1 MPKPRKSCHT
11 VELPLTVTEADR
23 HRLEQR
29 FAAANTLYNGVLQ
42 DALRALDVC
51 RSDPAWD
58 AARKLKGKERT
69 EAFKAVRHTHG
80 LTLSA
85 LARTMRTMRSGC
97 WIEDHLESRL
107 GDVLVAQVI
116 RSIDRHL
123 FEGAGRPR
131 YRAQDDLRSVS
142 ANKHSPIRLLGS
154 PVGGLAVHWGGL
166 ILPVRRDEFSPSELH
181 SLGCKRL
188 YCRIMRHPSGRAA
201 PASPWRYAVQ
211 LVVEGKPY
219 VHRPRATSGT
229 VGIDFGPGTVATVFR
244 GAAGD
249 PEPEIIHLAHEVD
262 VDEAAIRLGKRR
274 LDRSRRASNPDC
286 FDAAGRCIKRPKKR
300 SRRYERERARQ
311 RRREARAARHR
322 RNCHGRDTNRILTA
336 AVNIRIEDHG
346 ARGFAGLWGRSLGR
360 KAPGL
365 FVSELKRKA
374 LDVGGSVVE
383 IDCRKAKLSQLDHTS
398 GSRTKKPLSQRW
410 HALADGSGFVQRD
423 LYSAFLA
430 SHCDAEGH
438 LDTAGTDRRWRQ
450 GVCKRLV
457 RPTAAEAAAVGKAAR
472 ASGLR
477 PKLRLQAVTPSR
489 RQSGLDGRSAVP
501 VTRTSLTAG
510 RDRNTTVRTVALAS
524 VFYTDIRLSED
535 G

>member
-1 MPKPRKSCHT
+1 MPAPRKSCHT
-11 VELPLTVTEADR
+11 VEFPLTVTESDR
-23 HRLEQR
+23 HCLERR
-29 FAAANTLYNGVLQ
+29 FAAANTLDNGILQ
-42 DALRALDVC
+42 DALRALDAC
-51 RSDPAWD
+51 RSDPAWE

-69 EAFKAVRHTHG
+69 EAFKTVRHTHG

-85 LARTMRTMRSGC
+85 LARTMRAMRTGC

-107 GDVLVAQVI
+107 GDVLVAKVL

-131 YRAQDDLRSVS
+131 FREQENLRSVS
-142 ANKHSPIRLLGS
+142 ANKHSPIRLLGN
-154 PVGGLAVHWGGL
+154 PVDGLTIHWGGL
-166 ILPVRRDEFSPSELH
+166 ALPIRREEFSPSELH

-188 YCRIMRHPSGRAA
+188 YCRIVRHPSGRVY

-219 VHRPRATSGT
+219 VHRPRASSGT

-244 GAAGD
+244 DTAED

-262 VDEAAIRLGKRR
+262 VDEAAIRRAGRK

-286 FDAAGRCIKRPKKR
+286 FDTAGRCIKRPKKR

-311 RRREARAARHR
+311 KRREAKAVRHR
-322 RNCHGRDTNRILTA
+322 RNCHGRDTNRILA
-336 AVNIRIEDHG
+336 SAINIHIEDHG
-346 ARGFAGLWGRSLGR
+346 VRGFAGLWGKSLGR

-374 LDVGGSVVE
+374 LDVGGSVAD
-383 IDCRKAKLSQLDHTS
+383 IDCRKARLSQLDHTS
-398 GSRTKKPLSQRW
+398 GACTKKPLNQRW

-430 SHCDAEGH
+430 ANCSKEGV
-438 LDTAGTDRRWRQ
+438 LDSASANRHWQQ
-450 GVCKRLV
+450 GVCNRLV
-457 RPTAAEAAAVGKAAR
+457 QPTPAAAAAVGKVAK

-477 PKLRLQAVTPSR
+477 PKLRPRAVTPVR
-489 RQSGLDGRSAVP
+489 RQSDSDGRLAVP
-501 VTRTSLTAG
+501 VTRASALAG
-510 RDRNTTVRTVALAS
+510 RERNATGRTDARYS
-524 VFYTDIRLSED
+524 R
-535 G
+535 